1 MKKRFFKKLKE
12 KLLLEKEFL
21 EKEIKNLE
29 KIPSFGE
36 GKYNDEKEADEAEEY
51 FTYLAL
57 KEEMKRRLEKVKK
70 ALEKMKKGNF
80 GICEE
85 CKKEIEMRKLLAD
98 PATKLCRKCAL
109 KK

>member
-1 MKKRFFKKLKE
+1 MKKRFFKKLEE
-12 KLLLEKEFL
+12 KLFLEKEFL

-36 GKYNDEKEADEAEEY
+36 GKFSDEKEVDEAEEY

-57 KEEMKRRLEKVKK
+57 KEEMKKRLREVEK
-70 ALEKMKKGNF
+70 ALDKIKKGNF
-80 GICEE
+80 GICEK
-85 CKKEIEMRKLLAD
+85 CNKKIEVEKLLAN
-98 PATKLCRKCAL
+98 PATKFCKECA

>member
-21 EKEIKNLE
+21 EKEIKSLE

-36 GKYNDEKEADEAEEY
+36 GKFSDEKEVDEAEEY

-57 KEEMKRRLEKVKK
+57 KEEMKNRLEKVKK
-70 ALEKMKKGNF
+70 ALDKIEKGNF
-80 GICEE
+80 GICEK
-85 CKKEIEMRKLLAD
+85 CKKEIEIEKLLAN
-98 PATKLCRKCAL
+98 PATKFCKECA